1 MRLRSASGDAGVGFN
16 ALEVDAAVLLLPVVL
31 LAQLFGLRVLELGF
45 EGLDLTLEGA
55 HGVDGLVDLVEQ
67 ALLFAV
73 GVLQLA
79 NDAVD
84 VDVLA
89 ADEPAGLAGVLGL
102 GLGVFAVRRGELL
115 FERVN
120 LLLVLEDDVDA
131 AGGGANASLQ
141 DLFGEL
147 FFVEG
152 NDFLDVANAAAQ
164 VFAEADDLAN
174 DDGRARD
181 GLHDAELAALD
192 ALGDFDFALAGEQG
206 DGAHLAEVHA
216 DGVVGLLKGAGR
228 EVELYVVGLF
238 AGLGLVLVAIASE
251 FISGE
256 DIDALGVDGGEKVIE
271 IVGGGDV
278 TGEKVVD
285 LAVGEI
291 ALFFPC
297 VDELVYVVF
306 VLVNFFSHGCAHSCE
321 RFGCLGCR
329 SLVSWYS
336 SGDIPGLLR
345 NGQGADCG
353 LDRVGKPG
361 DLKKVWAFKGT
372 RPQRITE
379 YHIC

>member
-1 MRLRSASGDAGVGFN
+1 MRDAGVGFD
-16 ALEVDAAVLLLPVVL
+16 ALEVGAAVLLLAAIL
-31 LAQLFGLRVLELGF
+31 FAQLFGLRGLVLGL

-55 HGVDGLVDLVEQ
+55 HGVDGLVDLVEE
-67 ALLFAV
+67 ALLLAV

-89 ADEPAGLAGVLGL
+89 ADEPAGLADLFGL
-102 GLGVFAVRRGELL
+102 GLGVFADGGGELL
-115 FERVN
+115 FEAVQ
-120 LLLVLEDDVDA
+120 LLLVLDDDVDA
-131 AGGGANASLQ
+131 AGSGADTGLQ

-152 NDFLDVANAAAQ
+152 DDFLDVADAAAE

-206 DGAHLAEVHA
+206 NGAHLAEVHA
-216 DGVVGLLKGAGR
+216 DGVVGLLEGSGR

-238 AGLGLVLVAIASE
+238 AGFGLVLVAATAAL
-251 FISGE
+251 FPGE

-271 IVGGGDV
+271 VVGGGDV
-278 TGEKVVD
+278 TGEEVVD

-291 ALFFPC
+291 PLLFPC
-297 VDELVYVVF
+297 VDELIYVVF

-321 RFGCLGCR
+321 RF
-329 SLVSWYS
+329 
-336 SGDIPGLLR
+336 
-345 NGQGADCG
+345 
-353 LDRVGKPG
+353 
-361 DLKKVWAFKGT
+361 
-372 RPQRITE
+372 
-379 YHIC
+379 